1 MLNLNDLQLF
11 VRAVDS
17 GGFTAAA
24 RMIGAPK
31 STISKR
37 VAELE
42 VELGARLIH
51 RTSRNFTLTE
61 VGREFYEHARAS
73 LIEAEAAEEVV
84 RRRLAEPVG
93 RVRITSSVPVAQFQL
108 ADRLAALSREYPRIH
123 LDIHVTDRFVD
134 LIHEG
139 FDIAIRSHM
148 APLPDSGLMQRR
160 MSVEP
165 VIVVASRDYVA
176 EHGKPQSPLQ
186 LADHAG
192 VNAGPSSNVW
202 RLRSETGEE
211 VRVSPRA
218 CLSADEA
225 GVLLRAARAG
235 LGVVR
240 LPETIARPDLDRGEL
255 VHLLPGWTE
264 GTITTTILMPHR
276 RGQLPAVR
284 AVVDFLTKPD
294 LSIGRLAPL
303 K

>member
-11 VRAVDS
+11 VRAVDC

-51 RTSRNFTLTE
+51 RTSRSFTLTE
-61 VGREFYEHARAS
+61 VGREFYEHARAA
-73 LIEAEAAEEVV
+73 LIEAEAAEEAV
-84 RRRLAEPVG
+84 RRRLGEPVG
-93 RVRITSSVPVAQFQL
+93 TVRITTSVPVAQF
-108 ADRLAALSREYPRIH
+108 RLAERLATLSREYPRIH

-139 FDIAIRSHM
+139 FDLAIRSHM

-165 VIVVASRDYVA
+165 IILVASRDYAA
-176 EHGKPQSPLQ
+176 EYGKPQSPLE

-192 VNAGPSSNVW
+192 VNAGPGSDVW
-202 RLRSETGEE
+202 CLRNERGEE
-211 VRVSPRA
+211 ARVSPRA

-225 GVLLRAARAG
+225 GGTAAGREGGSRNSPFAG
-235 LGVVR
+235 
-240 LPETIARPDLDRGEL
+240 DDRK
-255 VHLLPGWTE
+255 T
-264 GTITTTILMPHR
+264 R
-276 RGQLPAVR
+276 
-284 AVVDFLTKPD
+284 
-294 LSIGRLAPL
+294 S
-303 K
+303 